1 MLMRG
6 PGVPANVTSKVTI
19 MMLLT
24 TMTMMMTMVKMMM
37 MMFMMLMMIM
47 MMIFFRPGYGAP
59 RDTVQ
64 KENLM
69 KMLHYP
75 ADTVKH
81 VRTDDSDVDDKT
93 NNS

>member
-1 MLMRG
+1 MLTGSSRNNTFSLG
-6 PGVPANVTSKVTI
+6 KPTGGGHHHHYHENDDDDDDSYDDY
-19 MMLLT
+19 
-24 TMTMMMTMVKMMM
+24 
-37 MMFMMLMMIM
+37 
-47 MMIFFRPGYGAP
+47 FFRPGYGAP

-81 VRTDDSDVDDKT
+81 VRTDDTDVDDKT
-93 NNS
+93 MYNLKGRVS

>member
-1 MLMRG
+1 
-6 PGVPANVTSKVTI
+6 
-19 MMLLT
+19 
-24 TMTMMMTMVKMMM
+24 
-37 MMFMMLMMIM
+37 MIL
-47 MMIFFRPGYGAP
+47 FRPGYGAP

-81 VRTDDSDVDDKT
+81 VSTNHYPADTVKHVRTDDTDVDDKT
-93 NNS
+93 MYNLNSKQT